1 MSGDRSG
8 NLQSAVAGVAQ
19 TPIRYRVIAWFSS
32 AAAIAYLCRTC
43 LSVAEIEVRETLQLT
58 EEQMGWI
65 LGPAF
70 FWVYALGQ
78 IPMGW
83 LGTRMGARLLIPLLA
98 CVWSMGTMCM
108 GLSGSMAAIV
118 GFYALVGI
126 AQAGLFPA
134 ATSGFSVWLPTTERG
149 LGSGILGASMSLGGA
164 IAGALTGRLLL
175 KMEWQTIFQLYGV
188 VGLFWAAG
196 FYWNYRNC
204 PEEHAGVSERERA
217 LIRGKVCADD
227 ATSAKSG
234 SSDAG
239 AGSDRTAE
247 GKIFAQLMQ
256 SPAMWC
262 ICGQQ
267 FCRAAAYQFF
277 FTWFVTWLREARGM
291 SVEASGA
298 LMTLPLLATVVSAMT
313 GGWASDLI
321 LRRTG
326 SLRWSRQGISAVTL
340 VLSACLAVAAIAI
353 PETRLAVVVLSLAV
367 FCANIAAPCSYAVTI
382 DLGGRHVAL
391 VFAVMNMVGNF
402 GAGWLPWFVPRLR
415 EWVDRDPW
423 LVQWLGGS
431 SWNAVLL
438 LVGLLNLLAAVAWLL
453 LRSDRDVLGRTLMRG
468 REQQ

>member
-1 MSGDRSG
+1 MSENPLTNDD
-8 NLQSAVAGVAQ
+8 SASAGHVA
-19 TPIRYRVIAWFSS
+19 THIRYRVIAWFSS

-43 LSVAEIEVRETLQLT
+43 LSVAEIEVRESLQLT
-58 EEQMGWI
+58 KEQMGWI

-83 LGTRMGARLLIPLLA
+83 LGTRIGARLLIPLLA
-98 CVWSMGTMCM
+98 CVWSVGTMWM
-108 GLSGSMAAIV
+108 GLSGSMAMLV

-134 ATSGFSVWLPTTERG
+134 ATSGFAVWLPTTERG

-175 KMEWQTIFQLYGV
+175 GMTWQRIFQLYGV

-196 FYWNYRNC
+196 FYRNYRNR
-204 PEEHAGVSERERA
+204 PEDHAGVSARERA
-217 LIRGKVCADD
+217 LIRGELVADGVQ
-227 ATSAKSG
+227 SVVSV
-234 SSDAG
+234 AG
-239 AGSDRTAE
+239 AGSDQIRQGE
-247 GKIFAQLMQ
+247 IFAQLLR
-256 SPAMWC
+256 SPSMWC

-291 SVEASGA
+291 SVGASGA
-298 LMTLPLLATVVSAMT
+298 LMTLPLLATVASAMT
-313 GGWASDLI
+313 GGWISDLI

-326 SLRWSRQGISAVTL
+326 SLRWSRQGISALTL
-340 VLSACLAVAAIAI
+340 VLSTCFAVAAIAI
-353 PETRLAVVVLSLAV
+353 PETRLAVVVLSMAV

-402 GAGWLPWFVPRLR
+402 GAGWLPWYVPRLR
-415 EWVDRDPW
+415 SWVDLDPQ
-423 LVQWLGGS
+423 LVQTLGGS

-453 LRSDRDVLGRTLMRG
+453 LRSDRDVLGRALRRG
-468 REQQ
+468 REQE